1 MSAARPL
8 AKRIF
13 LFCFP
18 PMCLAL
24 FAGFLAVNSAV
35 RGRVKEGLKE
45 SLLRIEEVLN
55 KTDADHNRR
64 HSQLIAILSE
74 NSGLKAAMG
83 LYREIT
89 SSDHKALP
97 QARRT
102 IEAQLRDLVGMLDYD
117 LLLVADSDGRAVAAH
132 LENGEAK
139 AQSEFL
145 LRTIKP
151 APVLKIGGKLYETTT
166 VPINLGKENLG
177 TLMVGREFDFG
188 SLDHV
193 GYAALFAGDE
203 LILTTFPSQPG
214 SLDSQLQA
222 QCGRRLDGC
231 EMEVNGETYLA
242 LAVKRA
248 SLGES
253 YHLLSLQPID
263 AAMERFT
270 RGFKPAFLVIGAC
283 SVLTVL
289 VLSVIVSRSVSRP
302 LTDLV
307 THLRDS
313 EKTGDLGSDFHT
325 RSSTKEV
332 NQLADALNR
341 AAESVKESRHSLQEA
356 YLQFVETMA
365 QTLDARDTYTAGHSN
380 RVSEY
385 SVAIATAMEL
395 SPEQIEIIN
404 IGAKLHD
411 IGKIG
416 IPDAVLQKPGRLT
429 AEEYELIKQHPRIG
443 KRILEKMGRFQT
455 YLPIVEL
462 HHENHDG
469 SGYPHGLKGD
479 EIPLEARIV
488 HVADVYDAISSDRA
502 YRKSMSMQ
510 RVLETLK
517 EGAGTQFDPRVVKAL
532 LSLILKREVLCE
544 ESLATA

>member
-1 MSAARPL
+1 MPPARSL
-8 AKRIF
+8 ATRIF
-13 LFCFP
+13 LFYFP

-24 FAGFLAVNSAV
+24 LAGFFAVNGAV
-35 RGRVKEGLKE
+35 RARVKEGLKE
-45 SLLRIEEVLN
+45 SLLKIEEVLN
-55 KTDADHNRR
+55 KTDAEHNRR

-83 LYREIT
+83 LYRETT
-89 SSDHKALP
+89 SSDQKVLL

-117 LLLVADSDGRAVAAH
+117 LLLVADSDGRAVAAR
-132 LENGEAK
+132 LGKGEVK
-139 AQSEFL
+139 ERPEFL
-145 LRTIKP
+145 LAVIKP
-151 APVLKIGGKLYETTT
+151 APILRVGNKLYETTT
-166 VPINLGKENLG
+166 VPINLGRENLG
-177 TLMVGREFDFG
+177 SLTVGREFDFG
-188 SLDHV
+188 SLNHV
-193 GYAALFAGDE
+193 GYAAIWDGDE
-203 LILTTFPSQPG
+203 LLLTTFPSQSG
-214 SLDSQLQA
+214 SLKSQFQA

-231 EMEVNGETYLA
+231 ELEVGGETYLA

-248 SLGES
+248 SLGEP

-263 AAMERFT
+263 AAMDQFT

-289 VLSVIVSRSVSRP
+289 LLSVIVSRSVSRP

-332 NQLADALNR
+332 NQLAYALNR
-341 AAESVKESRHSLQEA
+341 AAESVKESRQSLQEA

-385 SVAIATAMEL
+385 SVAIAAAMKL

-429 AEEYELIKQHPRIG
+429 AEEFELIKQHPRIG

-469 SGYPHGLKGD
+469 SGYPHGLKG
-479 EIPLEARIV
+479 EAIPLEARIV

-502 YRKSMSMQ
+502 YRKSMSMP
-510 RVLETLK
+510 RVLETLE
-517 EGAGTQFDPRVVKAL
+517 EGAGTQFDPKVVRSL
-532 LSLILKREVLCE
+532 LVSAPQAGGSL
-544 ESLATA
+544 

>member
-1 MSAARPL
+1 M
-8 AKRIF
+8 
-13 LFCFP
+13 
-18 PMCLAL
+18 
-24 FAGFLAVNSAV
+24 
-35 RGRVKEGLKE
+35 
-45 SLLRIEEVLN
+45 
-55 KTDADHNRR
+55 
-64 HSQLIAILSE
+64 
-74 NSGLKAAMG
+74 
-83 LYREIT
+83 
-89 SSDHKALP
+89 
-97 QARRT
+97 
-102 IEAQLRDLVGMLDYD
+102 
-117 LLLVADSDGRAVAAH
+117 
-132 LENGEAK
+132 
-139 AQSEFL
+139 
-145 LRTIKP
+145 
-151 APVLKIGGKLYETTT
+151 
-166 VPINLGKENLG
+166 
-177 TLMVGREFDFG
+177 
-188 SLDHV
+188 
-193 GYAALFAGDE
+193 
-203 LILTTFPSQPG
+203 
-214 SLDSQLQA
+214 
-222 QCGRRLDGC
+222 
-231 EMEVNGETYLA
+231 NGETYLA

-253 YHLLSLQPID
+253 YRLLSLQPID

-313 EKTGDLGSDFHT
+313 EKTGELGSDFHT

-429 AEEYELIKQHPRIG
+429 VEEYELIKQHPRIG

-532 LSLILKREVLCE
+532 LSLILQREVLCE

>member
-1 MSAARPL
+1 
-8 AKRIF
+8 
-13 LFCFP
+13 
-18 PMCLAL
+18 MCLAL

-55 KTDADHNRR
+55 KADAEHNRR

-83 LYREIT
+83 LYRETT
-89 SSDHKALP
+89 SSDRKALP

-102 IEAQLRDLVGMLDYD
+102 IEAQLRELVGMLDYD

-145 LRTIKP
+145 LGMIKP
-151 APVLKIGGKLYETTT
+151 APVLKIGDKLYETTT

-177 TLMVGREFDFG
+177 SLTVGRNFDFG
-188 SLDHV
+188 SLNHV
-193 GYAALFAGDE
+193 GYAVLLGGDE
-203 LILTTFPSQPG
+203 LLLTTFPSQPG
-214 SLDSQLQA
+214 WLDSQLQV
-222 QCGRRLDGC
+222 QCGTRLDGC
-231 EMEVNGETYLA
+231 ELEIAGETYLA
-242 LAVKRA
+242 LSVNRA
-248 SLGES
+248 SLGKS
-253 YHLLSLQPID
+253 YRLLSLQPIN
-263 AAMERFT
+263 AAMDQFT
-270 RGFKPAFLVIGAC
+270 RGFKPAFLLIGAC
-283 SVLTVL
+283 SALAVLL
-289 VLSVIVSRSVSRP
+289 LSVIVSRSVSRP
-302 LTDLV
+302 LTNLV

-313 EKTGDLGSDFHT
+313 EKTGELGSDFHT
-325 RSSTKEV
+325 RSSTREV

-341 AAESVKESRHSLQEA
+341 AAESVKESRQSLQEA

-365 QTLDARDTYTAGHSN
+365 QALDARDTYTAGHSN

-395 SPEQIEIIN
+395 SPERIETIN
-404 IGAKLHD
+404 VGAKLHD

-517 EGAGTQFDPRVVKAL
+517 EGAGSQFDPNVVEAL
-532 LSLILKREVLCE
+532 LSLILQREVLCE